1 MDEMRRVPL
10 FSKVLPVSSRT
21 FARFRELCA
30 AGFSG
35 RTGTRLVRALSGRES
50 PTGRETPSRREAGTG
65 LVLYAL
71 LVPFGV
77 RALVGRYWVTG
88 SLLTAIGLVGCLGIV
103 LRNLGSPS
111 PKDGPGD
118 GGPT

>member
-1 MDEMRRVPL
+1 MRRVPL

-21 FARFRELCA
+21 GLRFRELR
-30 AGFSG
+30 AGF
-35 RTGTRLVRALSGRES
+35 TRNALVRRLRTLSGAQS
-50 PTGRETPSRREAGTG
+50 PAGRETPSRREAGTG

-71 LVPFGV
+71 LVPFGI

-111 PKDGPGD
+111 TTEGPDD

>member
-1 MDEMRRVPL
+1 MRRVPL

-21 FARFRELCA
+21 GARLRELCA
-30 AGFSG
+30 AGISAKPG
-35 RTGTRLVRALSGRES
+35 ARLLRAIAGTQTPA
-50 PTGRETPSRREAGTG
+50 GRETPSRREARAG

-71 LVPFGV
+71 LLPFGI

>member
-50 PTGRETPSRREAGTG
+50 PTGRETPSRREAGAG

-88 SLLTAIGLVGCLGIV
+88 SLLTAIGLVGGAGIA
-103 LRNLGSPS
+103 LRNLGP
-111 PKDGPGD
+111 GAPGD
-118 GGPT
+118 GRNTGGSK

>member
-1 MDEMRRVPL
+1 MRRVPL

-21 FARFRELCA
+21 GARLRELCA

-35 RTGTRLVRALSGRES
+35 RTGTRLVRALSGAQS
-50 PTGRETPSRREAGTG
+50 HAGRETPSRREAGTG

-77 RALVGRYWVTG
+77 RALVG
-88 SLLTAIGLVGCLGIV
+88 CLGIA

-111 PKDGPGD
+111 STNGAGD
-118 GGPT
+118 GGPK